1 MSVLTVQRQAML
13 LSITIAIGSTT
24 SHRTIVSAQAP
35 IQPFYLTQTTS
46 AMNLTTGVFGPFR
59 TKTTARRAD
68 GTTVVVDGF
77 AAAID
82 QIRKVMS
89 PNGDATTVWERARL
103 KTTWP
108 ADDREAHELGARLE
122 RSTSDCRAPNLAFDE
137 RGQPS
142 ERFLRFEARN
152 GQQVAV
158 IEQRSGR
165 FVLTSWKAPALAC
178 EELSYMAEETQSD
191 GSMRRTLDSVT
202 TFLHLGEPD
211 ARLFDIGNMYAESK
225 PSVGLAS
232 LGLSVTGGILDPREL
247 DALRREG
254 EAMDRLY
261 DVGSRPRQQ

>member
-1 MSVLTVQRQAML
+1 MNVLTVQRQTML
-13 LSITIAIGSTT
+13 LSIAIAIGSTMG
-24 SHRTIVSAQAP
+24 RGAIVSAQASV
-35 IQPFYLTQTTS
+35 QPFYLTQTTS

-59 TKTTARRAD
+59 TKTIARRAD

-89 PNGDATTVWERARL
+89 PNGDATTVWERPRL

-108 ADDREAHELGARLE
+108 TDDREARELGARLE
-122 RSTSDCRAPNLAFDE
+122 HSTSDCRALTLAFDE

-142 ERFLRFEARN
+142 ERFLRFETRN
-152 GQQVAV
+152 GQQVSV
-158 IEQRSGR
+158 IEQRSGQ

-191 GSMRRTLDSVT
+191 GSVRRTLDSVT

-211 ARLFDIGNMYAESK
+211 SRLFDIGNVYAESK

-232 LGLSVTGGILDPREL
+232 LGLSVTGGILDPKERE
-247 DALRREG
+247 ALHREG
-254 EAMDRLY
+254 EELDRLY
-261 DVGSRPRQQ
+261 NATRPRQR